1 VSRDAIVAL
10 AQHGEQMGLVE
21 LDGKPVTESGAKG
34 EILCPSQTLSGAG
47 SNGVVFAATC
57 GSKDEFFWRSFRGG
71 RAMSIQNRLT
81 QMLRIQHPVLL
92 APMDLVSGGRLAAAV
107 SQAGGLGLLGGG
119 YGDGD
124 WIDREWGRSGNARIG
139 CGFITWSLAKHP
151 HVLDRAL
158 ARRPVAVMLS
168 FGDPRP
174 FASAIRTAGAVLICQ
189 VQTVSQAREAVE
201 AGSDVIVAQGTE
213 AGGHGMSEP
222 LFTLLPQVADAC
234 PDTLVVAAGGIADG
248 RGLASALMLGAE
260 GVLMGTRFY
269 ASQEA
274 DGHPEA
280 KRRIV
285 EAQGGQT
292 VRSIVFDLSRRIR
305 WPAAYTGRL
314 LRNRHAE
321 TWLGRE
327 NELEARMEE
336 VGREYAAAREH
347 GNFDVA
353 GVIAGESCAL
363 IHDIPP
369 AGEIVE
375 RVIAEAERL
384 IGSRGGAV

>member
-1 VSRDAIVAL
+1 
-10 AQHGEQMGLVE
+10 M
-21 LDGKPVTESGAKG
+21 P
-34 EILCPSQTLSGAG
+34 
-47 SNGVVFAATC
+47 
-57 GSKDEFFWRSFRGG
+57 
-71 RAMSIQNRLT
+71 IQNRLT
-81 QMLRIQHPVLL
+81 QMLQIQHPVLL

-124 WIDREWGRSGNARIG
+124 WIDREWGRAGNARIG

-151 HVLDRAL
+151 RVLDRAL
-158 ARRPVAVMLS
+158 ARRPAAVMLS

-174 FASAIRTAGAVLICQ
+174 FAPAIRTAGAVLICQ
-189 VQTVSQAREAVE
+189 VQTVSQACEAVE
-201 AGSDVIVAQGTE
+201 AGADVIVAQGTE

-234 PDTLVVAAGGIADG
+234 PGTLVVAAGGIADG
-248 RGLASALMLGAE
+248 RGLAAALMLGAE

-305 WPAAYTGRL
+305 WPAPYTGRL

-327 NELEARMEE
+327 SELEARMEE
-336 VGREYAAAREH
+336 VGREYAAARER
-347 GNFDVA
+347 GDFNVA

-375 RVIAEAERL
+375 RVIGEAERL